1 MLKIKHITKKVGF
14 TKEQQTNMAELILN
28 EINKNANI
36 KEISMAIK
44 EDFKNDFRAVFKD
57 KNYKVINLFIDG
69 ISKEEKKEEF
79 IINVINSKCK
89 YTLYYDFKV
98 FIEFLRRCGVS
109 VSVEEKQAKIFEIL
123 SDKNGDIIELKDAYT
138 NGNILINKE
147 FITGKPEKETT
158 KHEKSMYDFISNN
171 LVKIESNN
179 YKIEKNQKSN
189 HANCRKEKYQIF
201 YKNKKDDFMI
211 FNQKFINALP
221 CGCDLYF
228 DKNNYNSLIAKK
240 EEKIVALIMPVK
252 FHDGLQSFELLPDI
266 VEETETKTETET
278 KEEKLLT
285 ALYNGSIDSEEY
297 IAEKEKENEQKQNIN
312 IEHKNAVTGHV
323 YSGNNAELLTNAMH
337 EKNFTKNEWVAS
349 GQAKKLKKQI
359 KENAEGVTIRIFYTD
374 DDGRQFCKLEKIYN
388 VDELEEIKKIETSS
402 GYIDMINRLKA
413 V

>member
-1 MLKIKHITKKVGF
+1 MLKIKNITKKAGF

-36 KEISMAIK
+36 KEISRAIK
-44 EDFKNDFRAVFKD
+44 EDFKNDFKAVYRD
-57 KNYKVINLFIDG
+57 KECKIINLFING
-69 ISKEEKKEEF
+69 IPKEEKKEEF

-109 VSVEEKQAKIFEIL
+109 VTVEKKQAKIFEIL

-158 KHEKSMYDFISNN
+158 KHKKSMHDFISNN
-171 LVKIESNN
+171 LVKIENNN

-201 YKNKKDDFMI
+201 YKNKKDDFVI

-240 EEKIVALIMPVK
+240 EEKIAALIMPIK

-266 VEETETKTETET
+266 VEEIETET

-285 ALYNGSIDSEEY
+285 VLYNGSINSEEY
-297 IAEKEKENEQKQNIN
+297 MEEKEEKTEN

-323 YSGNNAELLTNAMH
+323 YSGHNIEVLNNAG
-337 EKNFTKNEWVAS
+337 FTSHEWV
-349 GQAKKLKKQI
+349 GGYQAKKLHKQVKKD
-359 KENAEGVTIRIFYTD
+359 AEGVTIRVYYED
-374 DDGRQFCKLEKIYN
+374 DMGRSFCKLEKVYN
-388 VDELEEIKKIETSS
+388 IEQLEPLQKVGITEAFKNIVEKLK
-402 GYIDMINRLKA
+402 KA

>member
-1 MLKIKHITKKVGF
+1 MLKIKNITKKIGF

-36 KEISMAIK
+36 KEISRVIK
-44 EDFKNDFRAVFKD
+44 EEFKNDFKAVYRD
-57 KNYKVINLFIDG
+57 KECKIINLFIDG
-69 ISKEEKKEEF
+69 IPKEEKKEELT
-79 IINVINSKCK
+79 INLINSKCK

-109 VSVEEKQAKIFEIL
+109 VTVEEKQAKIFEIL

-158 KHEKSMYDFISNN
+158 KHEKSMHDFISNN
-171 LVKIESNN
+171 LIKIDND

-189 HANCRKEKYQIF
+189 HVNCKKERYQIF
-201 YKNKKDDFMI
+201 YKNKKDDFVI

-228 DKNNYNSLIAKK
+228 DKNNFNSLIAKK
-240 EEKIVALIMPVK
+240 EDKIVALIMPIK
-252 FHDGLQSFELLPDI
+252 FHDGLQSFDLLPDI
-266 VEETETKTETET
+266 VEETETK
-278 KEEKLLT
+278 EEKLKT
-285 ALYNGSIDSEEY
+285 ALYNGSINSVEFMEE
-297 IAEKEKENEQKQNIN
+297 ITPPTK
-312 IEHKNAVTGHV
+312 EHKNAVTGHI
-323 YSGNNAELLTNAMH
+323 YSGNNAELLTKAMH
-337 EKNFTKNEWVAS
+337 KNNYKKSEWVAS
-349 GQAKKLKKQI
+349 GQARKIKKQI

-374 DDGRQFCKLEKIYN
+374 DDGRQFCKFETIYN
-388 VDELEEIKKIETSS
+388 LDELEEIKKIETSS